1 MQNDVPYVLCKLS
14 TNALIIRNGKIL
26 LLQLNRPEDK
36 KGLWSFP
43 GGKVDKGETFNQG
56 LEREVLEETGI
67 PSSAYTYERVA
78 ILHDEPETT
87 CKHIFIL
94 NLNKDIEDISFDPKE
109 IMQAKFFNLNEETLQ
124 KLEYRNDWLLPVIMD
139 YINGRLNKNSLYTVQ
154 K

>member
-67 PSSAYTYERVA
+67 PSDAYTYERVA

-94 NLNKDIEDISFDPKE
+94 NLNKDIEDIAFDPKE
-109 IMQAKFFNLNEETLQ
+109 IMQAKFFDLNEETLQ
-124 KLEYRNDWLLPVIMD
+124 KLEYRNDWLLPVMMD